1 MNQLARILKDPR
13 TEHVVLGLIIFNA
26 ITLGLE
32 TSGTIVGQYG
42 DLLYALD
49 RAVLTVFVVEL
60 VARMVVFRAAF
71 FRDPWSL
78 FDLFVVGIALVPVT
92 GSLSVLR
99 ALRILRVLRL
109 VTAVPSLRRVVGGLI
124 TALPGMG
131 SILLLLLLIFYVF
144 SVMAA
149 KLFGPTSP
157 ELFGNLGAAAY
168 TLFQVMTFD
177 DWSAGI
183 VKPLMQDHAY
193 AAIFFIVFILL
204 STFMV
209 LNLFIGVVVSA
220 LDEET
225 AASVP
230 KLTHPAGLEERLLQ
244 ELVALR
250 AEVAALCASKA
261 GSGSDRAPLSYV
273 TTTLLML
280 RCEQSEPRSTQNGRA
295 SFEAQP

>member
-1 MNQLARILKDPR
+1 MSTLSRILRDPR
-13 TEHVVLGLIIFNA
+13 AEHVVLGLIIFNA
-26 ITLGLE
+26 VTLGLE
-32 TSGTIVGQYG
+32 TFPSVMSQYG
-42 DLLYALD
+42 GVLHALD
-49 RAVLTVFVVEL
+49 RAVLAVFVVEL
-60 VARMVVFRAAF
+60 AARMLVFRAAF

-92 GSLSVLR
+92 GAFSVLR

-109 VTAVPSLRRVVGGLI
+109 ITAVPSLRRVVGGLI

-149 KLFGPTSP
+149 KLFGPSHP
-157 ELFGNLGAAAY
+157 ELFGDLGTAAY

-183 VKPLMQDHAY
+183 VKPLLAEHPY
-193 AAIFFIVFILL
+193 AAVFFIVFILL

-225 AASVP
+225 AADAP
-230 KLTHPAGLEERLLQ
+230 KLTHPAGLEERLLE

-250 AEVAALCASKA
+250 TEVAALREETRE
-261 GSGSDRAPLSYV
+261 RA
-273 TTTLLML
+273 
-280 RCEQSEPRSTQNGRA
+280 
-295 SFEAQP
+295 